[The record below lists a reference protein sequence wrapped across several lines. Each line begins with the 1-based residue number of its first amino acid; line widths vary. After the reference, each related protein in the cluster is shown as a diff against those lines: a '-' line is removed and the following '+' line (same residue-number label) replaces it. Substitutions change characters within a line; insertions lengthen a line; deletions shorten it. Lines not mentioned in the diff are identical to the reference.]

1 MRDAQAGAS
10 WRSMLYV
17 PANRDRFVQNATTAG
32 ADAVILDLEDA
43 VPADHKNAAR
53 DGLADAVATLRTGP
67 SDVLVRVNRP
77 WAVMVRD
84 LEAAVAA
91 AVDAVIIPKSA
102 DAGMIRT
109 VDEIL
114 SDLEAERAET
124 GSAIGREIGVIPLI
138 ESARG
143 VRNADEIVSASGR
156 VIAASTGIGDLCLDM
171 HTAPNSTA
179 VLHAFTDVIQ
189 ATRAAGRTPLGLAG
203 LIVSFEDIEAFH
215 ALATRS
221 RDMGSTGASC
231 IHPRQIAPLNHA
243 FSPSP
248 EELEHARRVVAAY
261 EGAARDGR
269 GSVMLGR
276 VFIDNANYRHSQR
289 LLARSE
295 ASQPT

>member
-1 MRDAQAGAS
+1 MRDAYVETP

-43 VPADHKNAAR
+43 VPADHKDAAR
-53 DGLADAVATLRTGP
+53 DGLALAVAALRSGP
-67 SDVLVRVNRP
+67 SAVLVRVNRP

-91 AVDAVIIPKSA
+91 GVDAVIVPKSG

-109 VDEIL
+109 VGEIL
-114 SDLEAERAET
+114 DDLEATRAET
-124 GSAIGREIGVIPLI
+124 GGAIGPTIGVIPLI

-143 VRNADEIVSASGR
+143 VRNADAIVAASDR

-171 HTAPNSTA
+171 HVVPDSTA
-179 VLHAFTDVIQ
+179 VIHAFTEVIQ
-189 ATRAAGRTPLGLAG
+189 ATRAAGRMPLGLAG
-203 LIVSFEDIEAFH
+203 LIVSFEDIEEFA
-215 ALATRS
+215 ALASRS
-221 RDMGSTGASC
+221 REMGSSGASC

-248 EELEHARRVVAAY
+248 AELEHARRIVAAY
-261 EGAARDGR
+261 EEAAQQGR
-269 GSVMLGR
+269 GSVMLDG
-276 VFIDNANYRHSQR
+276 VFVDNANYRSSQR
-289 LLARSE
+289 LLTRRE
-295 ASQPT
+295 A